1 MVLGT
6 GFPYA
11 LPTTG
16 NVSFQELPMSSQHA
30 LHHFQKHL
38 SNATAY
44 RGRLRAAL
52 KEHKHSASKDY
63 ISIQR
68 AVEDYIP
75 YLLGL
80 LSAVESGIIKSGEIE
95 TTWRCTL
102 SNTILSSKQ
111 PRVKNKSIYYEAVFS
126 FLTLGYVHMNRAREH
141 VLRAQTVLFKATG
154 DPSVS
159 SSLDG
164 SDSLGIGIGAGSG
177 GTGGSSGTTNLGVS
191 LSGGSGTATSIG
203 SSSGGS
209 GAGGGNDNDHHHHH
223 HSSSSRKAAK
233 LAGSS
238 LVGDWIDH
246 VRDED
251 MAQIDMAL
259 KTAAELYCRAA
270 GVFSY
275 IVDDLIP
282 RWNAYQSSS
291 GQAAAFV
298 RSSPASAS
306 VGMAGALGTGGGAS
320 SLSSLPSS
328 SPSPSPS
335 SSLGLSI
342 GNFGGVPMLTA
353 GGELDSRLLGSVA
366 HESSRPIDV
375 QTLMVASHIRLALG
389 EANSCTIQKASLS
402 GARVRALERASGGS
416 SGSNGRM
423 TGTAGSATAGGGVG
437 AGAGAGGSS
446 GGGGKTSLSL
456 LAKLSMGVKEEYE
469 YAYGL
474 IKAIKDLDE
483 ISSDFR
489 NHAKD
494 GKLYYEAMAQSFL
507 GIDAYESGQYGK
519 AVAFLTTAQATLAS
533 LAKSSKS
540 PAISYA
546 AHVEWHP
553 VKDKAQSYQKIN
565 DSVAFESLTPRAD
578 LLRLMPSGRDMFK
591 LKKYIPPAPA
601 FGITAA
607 QQTQD
612 ESAQKGS
619 YALQGAYF

>member
-68 AVEDYIP
+68 
-75 YLLGL
+75 
-80 LSAVESGIIKSGEIE
+80 
-95 TTWRCTL
+95 
-102 SNTILSSKQ
+102 Q

-291 GQAAAFV
+291 GQASAFL
-298 RSSPASAS
+298 RSSPAGAS
-306 VGMAGALGTGGGAS
+306 TGMAGALGTGGGAS

-402 GARVRALERASGGS
+402 GARARALERASGGS

-423 TGTAGSATAGGGVG
+423 AGAAGSATAGGGVGVG